1 MSIIGPRETYDYRE
15 LTLWKC
21 WVYLINKKIDSS
33 VKRQKRVIH
42 QYEGYLVPGYCV
54 YSWAKEA
61 EGHEVEYL
69 R

>member
-1 MSIIGPRETYDYRE
+1 MFYGQHCRNNTRNIERDAAHEWHQTAGARAE
-15 LTLWKC
+15 
-21 WVYLINKKIDSS
+21 NKK
-33 VKRQKRVIH
+33 Q
-42 QYEGYLVPGYCV
+42 LYCF